1 MQVVLG
7 CNAQKGPSNLENIVQ
22 QRLKLTNTEIAG
34 PDKETGEFHAGFL
47 QEWND
52 LDRVFGEN
60 IGRLRAMK
68 EKYDPDGRFN
78 KSVPL

>member
-34 PDKETGEFHAGFL
+34 PGKETGEFHAGFL